1 MKLQKLLFI
10 TALLISGLALT
21 SAAADVKVIANP
33 GISASSISADELKR
47 IFLQTKASL
56 EDGTHVQPVLAKQG
70 AAHETFVKTY
80 LGKTDAALQTYYRAL
95 VFTGKGSMPKTV
107 DPDSETVAYVTKTK
121 GAIGYIS
128 GTSDAAGAKT
138 LEVK

>member
-1 MKLQKLLFI
+1 MKGVECT
-10 TALLISGLALT
+10 TARAGHECWPWPAISRNIRCEGERAE
-21 SAAADVKVIANP
+21 KR
-33 GISASSISADELKR
+33 ISADELKR

-70 AAHETFVKTY
+70 AAHEAFVKTY
-80 LGKTDAALQTYYRAL
+80 LGKTDAALQTYYRGL

-107 DPDSETVAYVTKTK
+107 DSDSEVVAYVTKTK
-121 GAIGYIS
+121 GTIGYIS